1 MAEAAKRN
9 KEEAEHGVSGFSL
22 LEPVGKLA
30 EYPRRLRSF
39 LHDVRIEM
47 RQVNWPT
54 GSDVVST
61 TVVVTVTVAFFGVFF
76 FAVDTGVGKL
86 IRWVIGYFQK

>member
-22 LEPVGKLA
+22 LEPLGKLA
-30 EYPRRLRSF
+30 EHPRRLRAF
-39 LHDVRIEM
+39 FHDVRIEM

-54 GSDVVST
+54 PADVVST
-61 TVVVTVTVAFFGVFF
+61 TVVVTVTVAFFGIFF
-76 FAVDTGVGKL
+76 FLVDTGVGKM
-86 IRWVIGYFQK
+86 IRQVLEYFQK

>member
-22 LEPVGKLA
+22 LEPLGKLA
-30 EYPRRLRSF
+30 EHPRRLRAF
-39 LHDVRIEM
+39 FHDVRIEM

-54 GSDVVST
+54 PADVVST
-61 TVVVTVTVAFFGVFF
+61 TVVVTVTVAFCGIFF
-76 FAVDTGVGKL
+76 FLVDTGVGKM
-86 IRWVIGYFQK
+86 IRQVLEYFQK